1 MHRRRIAAISGGI
14 GRFAALLAILVL
26 PACGS
31 STPDP
36 TTVGATITATSSIN
50 PNSVAEPSP
59 VVLRIY
65 QLKSDSAF
73 NAAEFSEIF
82 YNDRKVLGGDLLGQ
96 KEYNVKPGDNL
107 TYDDT
112 VSPETRYIG
121 LVAGF
126 RDIENATWRAVTAV
140 TPEDE
145 NQLIVNVDSLSV
157 SLRKPASSWW
167 QVF

>member
-1 MHRRRIAAISGGI
+1 MLQRAFRSIAGLASV
-14 GRFAALLAILVL
+14 AAVAAMLSLG
-26 PACGS
+26 ACGS

-36 TTVGATITATSSIN
+36 TTVSMSIAATGSIN
-50 PNSVAEPSP
+50 PNSSSEPSP

-73 NAAEFSEIF
+73 KAAEFSEIF

-96 KEYNVKPGDNL
+96 KEYNVKPGDKL

-121 LVAGF
+121 VIAGF
-126 RDIENATWRAVTAV
+126 RDIDNATWRTLEPA
-140 TPEDE
+140 TPEGE
-145 NQLIVNVDSLSV
+145 NVWILNVDTLSI
-157 SLRKPASSWW
+157 SFQKPSSSWW
-167 QVF
+167 NPF

>member
-1 MHRRRIAAISGGI
+1 MSKRASRSVTGLASAAAIA
-14 GRFAALLAILVL
+14 AALLLG
-26 PACGS
+26 ACGS

-36 TTVGATITATSSIN
+36 TIVGMSITATGSIN
-50 PNSVAEPSP
+50 PNSSSEPSP

-73 NAAEFSEIF
+73 KAAEFSELF

-96 KEYNVKPGDNL
+96 KEYNVKPGDKL

-121 LVAGF
+121 VLAGF
-126 RDIENATWRAVTAV
+126 RDIDNATWRLVEPAI
-140 TPEDE
+140 PEDE
-145 NQLIVNVDSLSV
+145 NTLLLNVDTLSI
-157 SLRKPASSWW
+157 SFQKPSSSWW
-167 QVF
+167 NPF

>member
-1 MHRRRIAAISGGI
+1 MRRRIAATGNWT
-14 GRFAALLAILVL
+14 RCLAVLAALLLS
-26 PACGS
+26 ACGS

-36 TTVGATITATSSIN
+36 TTVEMTITATGSIN
-50 PNSVAEPSP
+50 PNSVSEPSP

-82 YNDRKVLGGDLLGQ
+82 YGDRKVLGGDLLGQ

-107 TYDDT
+107 TYEDT

-121 LVAGF
+121 IVAGF
-126 RDIENATWRAVTAV
+126 RDIENATWRVVTAV
-140 TPEDE
+140 TAEDD
-145 NQLIVNVDSLSV
+145 NPLTVNVDSLSV
-157 SLRKPASSWW
+157 SLRRPSSSWW
-167 QVF
+167 QIF

>member
-1 MHRRRIAAISGGI
+1 MKHRAFARAGGWAKIATVATV
-14 GRFAALLAILVL
+14 LVL
-26 PACGS
+26 AGCGS

-36 TTVGATITATSSIN
+36 TIVAMTINATNSIN
-50 PNSVAEPSP
+50 PNSDSEPSP

-96 KEYNVKPGDNL
+96 KEFNVKPGDSL

-112 VSPETRYIG
+112 VSPETRYLGI
-121 LVAGF
+121 VAGF
-126 RDIENATWRAVTAV
+126 RDIDNATWRLVEAAA
-140 TPEDE
+140 PESE
-145 NQLIVNVDSLSV
+145 NNLLLNVDTLSV
-157 SLRKPASSWW
+157 SFQRPSSSWW
-167 QVF
+167 RIF

>member
-1 MHRRRIAAISGGI
+1 MHRRSSAKTGWGSKWAV
-14 GRFAALLAILVL
+14 LVVAVFL
-26 PACGS
+26 SACGS

-36 TTVGATITATSSIN
+36 TTVAMTITATSSIN
-50 PNSVAEPSP
+50 PNSVSEPSP

-73 NAAEFSEIF
+73 NGAEFSEIF

-112 VSPETRYIG
+112 VSPETRYIAI
-121 LVAGF
+121 VAGF
-126 RDIENATWRAVTAV
+126 RDIENATWRAIAPVAA
-140 TPEDE
+140 EDD
-145 NQLIVNVDSLSV
+145 NALNVNVDSLSV
-157 SLRKPASSWW
+157 SLRQPTSSWW
-167 QVF
+167 QIF